1 MEYKASITGKK
12 AGTAA
17 ATVSA
22 AGLLSLVIVAK
33 LDPFLRA
40 NGIEIEK
47 EFLVV
52 VVTAQVQAAY
62 VTLTNWLKNRKK

>member
-17 ATVSA
+17 ATVSV

-52 VVTAQVQAAY
+52 VVTAQVQASY

>member
-17 ATVSA
+17 ATVSV

-52 VVTAQVQAAY
+52 VVTAQVQAVY

>member
-1 MEYKASITGKK
+1 MGYKASITGKK
-12 AGTAA
+12 AGTTA
-17 ATVSA
+17 ATVSV

-33 LDPFLRA
+33 LDPFLRS

-62 VTLTNWLKNRKK
+62 VSVTNWLKNRKK